1 MPYDAVEAPV
11 VSASATGWDSRAE
24 TLTLTSLT
32 IPNFQQDVVDNEGFI
47 EKDRDG
53 AFSDTAFFR

>member
-1 MPYDAVEAPV
+1 VPYDAVEAPV
-11 VSASATGWDSRAE
+11 FSASATGWDSRSE
-24 TLTLTSLT
+24 TLTSLT
-32 IPNFQQDVVDNEGFI
+32 IPNFQRQHVVDNEGFI